1 VSSRMTI
8 AVLSLVGI
16 LIALYLTLYKIGIVG
31 NLSCT
36 VGSCE
41 TVNTSRWATFLGLPV
56 AAWGLAAYVALF
68 ALSLAGTSDR
78 LASSRRISWLL
89 VAIAGWSVLFSAWLT
104 YLELFVIRAICIWCV
119 TSAVILVAILV
130 VGVVDV
136 RRAGGARETRWK
148 SAETAGGAGPP

>member
-1 VSSRMTI
+1 MTI

-136 RRAGGARETRWK
+136 RRAGGARETRGK

>member
-1 VSSRMTI
+1 MTSRMTI

-119 TSAVILVAILV
+119 TSAVVLVAILV
-130 VGVVDV
+130 VSLVDLKG
-136 RRAGGARETRWK
+136 AKGAKGARG
-148 SAETAGGAGPP
+148 AELLSP